1 MADAPRPTG
10 TIATNGIELL
20 TLSTPNGYKVS
31 VLLEELKAAYG
42 IDYTWQLI
50 DISQNIQKEPWF
62 VALNPNG
69 RIPVIVDHDRNDLAV
84 FEGAAILNY
93 LVARFDKDRLFSF
106 DPATEPDQVAIAESW
121 IAWQHGGLGPMQG
134 QANHFLRYALDKQS
148 HYAVQRYVGETERL
162 YGVLNAR
169 LADRD
174 FIAGKG
180 RGKYSI
186 ADMAAI
192 GWASGLQFAGADASK
207 FPHVTAWVK
216 RCHDRPA
223 TARGFT
229 IPKEAFYA
237 DAFREQRLADP
248 EAKKKEDASQ
258 AFLAE
263 AQKQFNYKFTTP

>member
-1 MADAPRPTG
+1 MADVPRPTG
-10 TIATNGIELL
+10 TIATKGIELF
-20 TLSTPNGYKVS
+20 TLNTPNGYKES
-31 VLLEELKAAYG
+31 VLLEELKDAYG

-50 DISQNIQKEPWF
+50 DISKNIQKEPWF
-62 VALNPNG
+62 TALNPNG

-93 LVARFDKDRLFSF
+93 LVARFDKDHKFSF

-162 YGVLNAR
+162 YGVLNTR

-174 FIAGKG
+174 FIAGAG

-186 ADMAAI
+186 ADIAAI
-192 GWASGLQFAGADASK
+192 GWASGMQFAGVDVAK
-207 FPHVTAWVK
+207 FPNVVAWVQ
-216 RCHDRPA
+216 RVHARPA

-229 IPKEAFYA
+229 IPKVGAYT
-237 DAFREQRLADP
+237 DAYRETRLQDP
-248 EAKKKEDASQ
+248 EAAKKEEASL
-258 AFLAE
+258 AFLAD
-263 AQKQFNYKFTTP
+263 AQKQFNYKYTSP

>member
-1 MADAPRPTG
+1 MAEENRPTG
-10 TIATNGIELL
+10 TIATEGIELL

-31 VLLEELKAAYG
+31 VLLEELRDAYG

-50 DISQNIQKEPWF
+50 DISKNIQKEPWF
-62 VALNPNG
+62 IALNPNG

-84 FEGAAILNY
+84 FEGSAILNY
-93 LVARFDKDRLFSF
+93 LVRRFDKDFKFSF
-106 DPATEPDQVAIAESW
+106 NPETEPDQVAIAESW
-121 IAWQHGGLGPMQG
+121 VAWQHGGLGPMQG
-134 QANHFLRYALDKQS
+134 QANHFLRFALDKQS

-162 YGVLNAR
+162 YGILNTR

-174 FIAGKG
+174 FIAGPG

-207 FPHVTAWVK
+207 FPNVTAWVA
-216 RCHDRPA
+216 RCHARPA

-229 IPKEAFYA
+229 IPKPAFYA
-237 DAFREQRLADP
+237 DASREERLADP
-248 EAKKKEDASQ
+248 EAAKKEKASLD
-258 AFLAE
+258 FLAE
-263 AQKQFNYKFTTP
+263 AQKQFNYKYTSR